1 MIVVALCVQ
10 VAGAAAQTKVEKQ
23 LSIRHHLSQ
32 AEIKIS
38 NSFFF
43 NKYLKITS
51 KTTVRIITI
60 QSTIQYME
68 LFFLFFCG
76 KRCYFITRF
85 AKWHCFKTHFFAAVW
100 FLKWNIT
107 GGDCHHDERKHHQ
120 GNNLSLHLLG
130 NQKRFTI
137 I

>member
-68 LFFLFFCG
+68 LFFYSFVEKG
-76 KRCYFITRF
+76 AISSPGSQSGT
-85 AKWHCFKTHFFAAVW
+85 VS
-100 FLKWNIT
+100 
-107 GGDCHHDERKHHQ
+107 KHIFSQ
-120 GNNLSLHLLG
+120 LYG
-130 NQKRFTI
+130 F
-137 I
+137 